1 MVLRRFRRQRGTNE
15 RGGQVANAT
24 RSQWAYSSW
33 DGSQTGFD
41 VNAFDLMAELG
52 DELLHHGDPNS
63 ALRNLLQEGFE
74 VDGQNIQGLRE
85 ILENLAQQRRERL
98 ENHDLGGV
106 YDEIAQELRDLVNEE
121 RTALD
126 QLAAEAANSG
136 DDRRNDVTQNTV
148 TEKHMQLDL
157 LPSDLAGQ
165 VKGLEN
171 YDFQS
176 SESQTRFDDLMDQLR
191 EQLMQS
197 QLDQMAE
204 GVSDMSPEEMQ
215 RLKDMF
221 SELNNMLD
229 QRQRGEEPDFDGFM
243 EKFGD
248 FFPENPQT
256 LDELLE
262 VMAQRMAAMQAMMN
276 SMTPEQQAQ
285 MQALSDQLLDDMDL
299 RWQVDQLGQNLQQ
312 MFPDAGWQQSY
323 DFSGFDPLDMGSAQD
338 MMSDLND
345 LDQLEN
351 LLKGTTNPGALAEV
365 DLERARQLLGDDAAN
380 SLEQLAQLSKK
391 LEDSGLVENNDGK
404 LELTPRAIRRLA
416 GQALS
421 DLFAKLAKNT
431 VGRHQMAESG
441 TGHEREFTTKPY
453 EWGDPFN
460 LHIGKTIR
468 NAITR
473 TGGGTPVQ
481 LTPDDFEVER
491 TEHMVRSSTVLML
504 DMSLSMPMRDNFLPA
519 KKVAMALYGLI
530 STQYPRDYLGV
541 VGFSDV
547 ATVIEPTGLPGVQW
561 DFVYGTNMQHG
572 FMLARD
578 LLKKQSGT
586 KQIIM
591 ITDGEPTAHLD
602 SMGRAQFNYP
612 PVQETIDKTLIEVN
626 RCTKE
631 DIRINVF
638 MLDATPYLTRFI
650 EKITELNGGRAFFTT
665 PQTLGDYVLV
675 DFVEHK
681 RAMRKGRR

>member
-1 MVLRRFRRQRGTNE
+1 MVLRRFRRKRDSE
-15 RGGQVANAT
+15 AR
-24 RSQWAYSSW
+24 RYAYSRW
-33 DGSQTGFD
+33 DGSQSGFD
-41 VNAFDLMAELG
+41 LNAYDLFAELS
-52 DELLHHGDPNS
+52 DELIHHGDPNS
-63 ALRNLLQEGFE
+63 ALRNLLQQGFD
-74 VDGQNIQGLRE
+74 VDGNHIQGLRE
-85 ILENLAQQRRERL
+85 LLEQIREERQQRL

-106 YDEIAQELRDLVNEE
+106 YDEIAQELRELIAEE
-121 RTALD
+121 RQALD
-126 QLAAEAANSG
+126 NLAKEARKSG
-136 DDRRNDVTQNTV
+136 DDRRSDLTQNSV
-148 TEKHMQLDL
+148 TEKNVQLDL

-176 SESQTRFDDLMDQLR
+176 QDSQQRFDDLMEKLR
-191 EQLMQS
+191 EQLMQQ

-204 GVSDMSPEEMQ
+204 GVNDMSPEDMQ
-215 RLKDMF
+215 RMKDMM
-221 SELNNMLD
+221 SELNTMLD
-229 QRQRGEEPDFDGFM
+229 QRQRGEEPDFADFR

-248 FFPENPQT
+248 FFPENPET

-262 VMAQRMAAMQAMMN
+262 AMAQRMAAAQAMLN

-285 MQALSDQLLDDMDL
+285 MQALSDQLLEDMDL
-299 RWQVDQLGQNLQQ
+299 KWQVDQLGQNLQQ
-312 MFPDAGWQQSY
+312 MFPEAGWQQSH
-323 DFSGFDPLDMGSAQD
+323 DFSGYDPLDMGSAMD
-338 MMSDLND
+338 MMGDLND

-351 LLKGTTNPGALAEV
+351 MLRGTTTPGALAEV
-365 DLERARQLLGDDAAN
+365 DIDRARELMGDDAAN
-380 SLEQLAQLSKK
+380 SLEQLSQLSKK
-391 LEDSGLVENNDGK
+391 LEESGLVDNNDGK
-404 LELTPRAIRRLA
+404 LELTPRAIRRIA
-416 GQALS
+416 NQALS
-421 DLFAKLAKNT
+421 DLFSKLAKNT
-431 VGRHQMAESG
+431 VGQHEMHESG
-441 TGHEREFTTKPY
+441 QGHEREYTTKPY

-491 TEHMVRSSTVLML
+491 TETQVRSSTVLML

-530 STQYPRDYLGV
+530 SSQYPRDYLGV

-547 ATVIEPTGLPGVQW
+547 ATVIEPTQLPGVQW

-578 LLKKQSGT
+578 MLKKQSGT

-602 SMGRAQFNYP
+602 DYGRPQFNYP

-626 RCTKE
+626 RCTRE

-650 EKITELNGGRAFFTT
+650 EKITQLNGGRAFFTT
-665 PQTLGDYVLV
+665 PQNLGDYVLV

-681 RAMRKGRR
+681 RAMRTGRR

>member
-1 MVLRRFRRQRGTNE
+1 MVLRRFRRKRDSE
-15 RGGQVANAT
+15 AR
-24 RSQWAYSSW
+24 RYAYSRW
-33 DGSQTGFD
+33 DGSQSGFEL
-41 VNAFDLMAELG
+41 NAYDLFAELS
-52 DELLHHGDPNS
+52 DELIHHGDPNS
-63 ALRNLLQEGFE
+63 ALRNLLQQGFD
-74 VDGQNIQGLRE
+74 VDGNHIQGLRE
-85 ILENLAQQRRERL
+85 LLEQLREEREQRL

-106 YDEIAQELRDLVNEE
+106 YDEIAQELRELV
-121 RTALD
+121 
-126 QLAAEAANSG
+126 AEARKSG
-136 DDRRNDVTQNTV
+136 DDRRSDLTQNSV
-148 TEKHMQLDL
+148 TEKNVQLDL

-176 SESQTRFDDLMDQLR
+176 QDSQQRFDDLMEKLR
-191 EQLMQS
+191 EQLMQQ

-204 GVSDMSPEEMQ
+204 GVNDMSPEDMQ
-215 RLKDMF
+215 RMKDMMA
-221 SELNNMLD
+221 ELNNMLD
-229 QRQRGEEPDFDGFM
+229 QRQRDEEPDFAGFM
-243 EKFGD
+243 DKFGD
-248 FFPENPQT
+248 FFPENPET

-262 VMAQRMAAMQAMMN
+262 AMAQRMAAAQAMLN
-276 SMTPEQQAQ
+276 SMTPEQRAQ
-285 MQALSDQLLDDMDL
+285 MQALSDQLLEDMDL
-299 RWQVDQLGQNLQQ
+299 KWQVDQLGQNLQQ
-312 MFPDAGWQQSY
+312 MFPDAGWEQSY
-323 DFSGFDPLDMGSAQD
+323 DFSGYDPLDMGSAMD
-338 MMSDLND
+338 MMGDLND

-351 LLKGTTNPGALAEV
+351 MLRGTTTPGALAEV
-365 DLERARQLLGDDAAN
+365 DIDRARELMGDDAAN
-380 SLEQLAQLSKK
+380 SLEQLSQLSKK
-391 LEDSGLVENNDGK
+391 LEESGLVDNNDGK
-404 LELTPRAIRRLA
+404 LELTPRAIRRIA
-416 GQALS
+416 NQALS

-431 VGRHQMAESG
+431 VGQHEMHESG
-441 TGHEREFTTKPY
+441 QGHEREYTTKPY

-491 TEHMVRSSTVLML
+491 TETQVRSSTVLML

-530 STQYPRDYLGV
+530 SSQYPRDYLGV

-547 ATVIEPTGLPGVQW
+547 ATVIEPTQLPGVQW

-578 LLKKQSGT
+578 MLKKQSGT

-602 SMGRAQFNYP
+602 DYGRPQFNYP
-612 PVQETIDKTLIEVN
+612 PIQETIDKTLIEVN
-626 RCTKE
+626 RCTRE

-650 EKITELNGGRAFFTT
+650 EKITQLNGGRAFFTT
-665 PQTLGDYVLV
+665 PQNLGDYVLV

-681 RAMRKGRR
+681 RAMRTGRR

>member
-1 MVLRRFRRQRGTNE
+1 MVLRRFRK
-15 RGGQVANAT
+15 T
-24 RSQWAYSSW
+24 RDSEARRYAYSRW
-33 DGSQTGFD
+33 DGSQSGFD
-41 VNAFDLMAELG
+41 LHAMDLLAELT
-52 DELLHHGDPNS
+52 DELIHHGDPNS
-63 ALRNLLQEGFE
+63 ALRNLLQQGFE
-74 VDGQNIQGLRE
+74 VDGNRVQGLRE
-85 ILENLAQQRRERL
+85 ILEQLAREREERL
-98 ENHDLGGV
+98 ENHNLGGV
-106 YDEIAQELRDLVNEE
+106 FEEIAQELKELVDDE
-121 RTALD
+121 RSALD
-126 QLAAEAANSG
+126 QLAADAQQSG
-136 DDRRNDVTQNTV
+136 DERRGDLTQNTV

-176 SESQTRFDDLMDQLR
+176 AEAQQRFEDLMDRLR
-191 EQLMQS
+191 EQLMQQ

-204 GVSDMSPEEMQ
+204 GIGDMSPEDMQ

-221 SELNNMLD
+221 SELNNMLE

-243 EKFGD
+243 EEYGD

-262 VMAQRMAAMQAMMN
+262 IMAQRMAAAQAMMN
-276 SMTPEQQAQ
+276 SMTPEQRAQ
-285 MQALSDQLLDDMDL
+285 LQALSDQLMEDMDL

-312 MFPDAGWQQSY
+312 MFPQMGWQQSY
-323 DFSGFDPLDMGSAQD
+323 DFSGFDPLDMGQAMD
-338 MMSDLND
+338 MMSELND
-345 LDQLEN
+345 LEALEN
-351 LLKGTTNPGALAEV
+351 MLRGTTNPGALAEV
-365 DLERARQLLGDDAAN
+365 DIERARQLLGNEAAN
-380 SLEQLAQLSKK
+380 SLEQMSELSKM
-391 LEDSGLVENNDGK
+391 LEESGLIENNDGK
-404 LELTPRAIRRLA
+404 LELTPRAIRRIA
-416 GQALS
+416 NQALS
-421 DLFAKLAKNT
+421 DLFRKLANDS
-431 VGRHQMAESG
+431 VGKHELHESG
-441 TGHEREFTTKPY
+441 SGHEREFTTKPY

-460 LHIGKTIR
+460 LHIEQTIR

-491 TEHMVRSSTVLML
+491 TEHQVRSSTVLML

-530 STQYPRDYLGV
+530 SSQYPRDYLGV

-547 ATVIEPTGLPGVQW
+547 ATVIEPTKLPSVQW

-578 LLKKQSGT
+578 MLRKQTGT

-591 ITDGEPTAHLD
+591 ITDGEPTAHID
-602 SMGRAQFNYP
+602 DYGRPHFNYP
-612 PVQETIDKTLIEVN
+612 PIQETIDKTLIEVN
-626 RCTKE
+626 RCTRE

-650 EKITELNGGRAFFTT
+650 EKITQMNGGRAFFTT
-665 PQTLGDYVLV
+665 PQNLGDYVLV

-681 RAMRKGRR
+681 RAMRTGRR

>member
-1 MVLRRFRRQRGTNE
+1 MVLRRFRRKRDPE
-15 RGGQVANAT
+15 AR
-24 RSQWAYSSW
+24 RYAYSLW
-33 DGSQTGFD
+33 DGTQSGFD
-41 VNAFDLMAELG
+41 VNAFDLFSELS
-52 DELLHHGDPNS
+52 DELIHHGDPNS
-63 ALRNLLQEGFE
+63 ALRNLLQQGFD
-74 VDGQNIQGLRE
+74 VDGNHIQGLRE
-85 ILENLAQQRRERL
+85 LLQQLAEERRQRL

-106 YDEIAQELRDLVNEE
+106 YDEIAQELRELISDE
-121 RTALD
+121 RQALD
-126 QLAAEAANSG
+126 QLAEQARNSG
-136 DDRRNDVTQNTV
+136 DERRNDVTQNSV
-148 TEKHMQLDL
+148 TEKNLQLDL
-157 LPSDLAGQ
+157 LPADLAGQ

-171 YDFQS
+171 YNFQS
-176 SESQTRFDDLMDQLR
+176 AESQQRFDDLMQQLR
-191 EQLMQS
+191 EQLMQQ

-204 GVSDMSPEEMQ
+204 GVNDMSPEDMQ
-215 RLKDMF
+215 RLKDMM

-229 QRQRGEEPDFDGFM
+229 QRQQGEEPDFEGFM
-243 EKFGD
+243 EEFGD

-262 VMAQRMAAMQAMMN
+262 VMAQRMAAAQAMMN
-276 SMTPEQQAQ
+276 SMTPEQRAQ

-299 RWQVDQLGQNLQQ
+299 KWQVDQLGQNLQQ
-312 MFPDAGWQQSY
+312 MFPDAGWQQSH
-323 DFSGFDPLDMGSAQD
+323 DFSGFDPLDMGSAMD
-338 MMSDLND
+338 MMGELND

-351 LLKGTTNPGALAEV
+351 LLRGTTNPGALAEV
-365 DLERARQLLGDDAAN
+365 DIERARELMGDDAAN
-380 SLEQLAQLSKK
+380 SLEQLGQLSKM

-404 LELTPRAIRRLA
+404 LELTPRAIRRIA
-416 GQALS
+416 NQALS

-431 VGRHQMAESG
+431 VGRHQIHESG
-441 TGHEREFTTKPY
+441 QGHEREYTTKPY

-491 TEHMVRSSTVLML
+491 TENQVRSSTVLML

-530 STQYPRDYLGV
+530 SSQYPRDYLGV

-547 ATVIEPTGLPGVQW
+547 ATVIEPTKLPSVQW

-578 LLKKQSGT
+578 MLSKQSGT

-591 ITDGEPTAHLD
+591 ITDGEPTAHID
-602 SMGRAQFNYP
+602 DYGRPHFNYP
-612 PVQETIDKTLIEVN
+612 PIQETIDKTLIEVN
-626 RCTKE
+626 RCTRE

-638 MLDATPYLTRFI
+638 MLDATTYLTQFI
-650 EKITELNGGRAFFTT
+650 EKITQLNGGRAFFTT

-681 RAMRKGRR
+681 RKMRTGRR

>member
-1 MVLRRFRRQRGTNE
+1 MVLRRFRRKRDSE
-15 RGGQVANAT
+15 AR
-24 RSQWAYSSW
+24 RYAYSRW
-33 DGSQTGFD
+33 DGSQSGFEL
-41 VNAFDLMAELG
+41 NAYDLFAELS
-52 DELLHHGDPNS
+52 DELIHHGDPNS
-63 ALRNLLQEGFE
+63 ALRNLLQQGFD
-74 VDGQNIQGLRE
+74 VDGNHIQGLRE
-85 ILENLAQQRRERL
+85 LLEQLREEREQRL

-106 YDEIAQELRDLVNEE
+106 YDEIAQELRELVAEE
-121 RTALD
+121 RQALEN
-126 QLAAEAANSG
+126 LAKEARKSG
-136 DDRRNDVTQNTV
+136 DDRRSDLTQNSV
-148 TEKHMQLDL
+148 TEKNVQLDL

-171 YDFQS
+171 YGFQS
-176 SESQTRFDDLMDQLR
+176 QDSQQRFDDLMEKLR
-191 EQLMQS
+191 EQLMQQ

-204 GVSDMSPEEMQ
+204 GVNDMSPEDMQ
-215 RLKDMF
+215 RMKDMMA
-221 SELNNMLD
+221 ELNNMLD
-229 QRQRGEEPDFDGFM
+229 QRQRDEEPDFAGFM
-243 EKFGD
+243 DKFGD
-248 FFPENPQT
+248 FFPENPET

-262 VMAQRMAAMQAMMN
+262 AMAQRMAAAQAMLN
-276 SMTPEQQAQ
+276 SMTPEQRAQ
-285 MQALSDQLLDDMDL
+285 MQALSDQLLEDMDL
-299 RWQVDQLGQNLQQ
+299 KWQVDQLGQNLQQ
-312 MFPDAGWQQSY
+312 MFPDAGWEQSY
-323 DFSGFDPLDMGSAQD
+323 DFSGYDPLDMGSAMD
-338 MMSDLND
+338 MMGDLND

-351 LLKGTTNPGALAEV
+351 MLRGTTTPGALAEV
-365 DLERARQLLGDDAAN
+365 DIDRARELMGDDAAN
-380 SLEQLAQLSKK
+380 SLEQLSQLSKK
-391 LEDSGLVENNDGK
+391 LEESGLVDNNDGK
-404 LELTPRAIRRLA
+404 LELTPRAIRRIA
-416 GQALS
+416 NQALS

-431 VGRHQMAESG
+431 VGQHEMHESG
-441 TGHEREFTTKPY
+441 QGHEREYTTKPY

-491 TEHMVRSSTVLML
+491 TETQVRSSTVLML

-530 STQYPRDYLGV
+530 SSQYPRDYLGV

-547 ATVIEPTGLPGVQW
+547 ATVIEPTQLPGVQW

-578 LLKKQSGT
+578 MLKKQSGT

-602 SMGRAQFNYP
+602 DYGRPQFNYP
-612 PVQETIDKTLIEVN
+612 PIQETIDKTLIEVN
-626 RCTKE
+626 RCTRE

-650 EKITELNGGRAFFTT
+650 EKITQLNGGRAFFTT
-665 PQTLGDYVLV
+665 PQNLGDYVLV

-681 RAMRKGRR
+681 RAMRTGRR

>member
-1 MVLRRFRRQRGTNE
+1 MVLRRFRRKRDPE
-15 RGGQVANAT
+15 AR
-24 RSQWAYSSW
+24 RYAYSRW
-33 DGSQTGFD
+33 DGSQSGFEL
-41 VNAFDLMAELG
+41 NAYDLFAELG
-52 DELLHHGDPNS
+52 DELIHHGDPNS
-63 ALRNLLQEGFE
+63 ALRNLLQQGFD
-74 VDGQNIQGLRE
+74 VDGNHIQGLRE
-85 ILENLAQQRRERL
+85 LLQQLAEERRQRL

-106 YDEIAQELRDLVNEE
+106 FDEIAQELRELVNEE
-121 RTALD
+121 RNALND
-126 QLAAEAANSG
+126 LAEQARASG
-136 DDRRNDVTQNTV
+136 DERRNDVTQNSV
-148 TEKHMQLDL
+148 TEKNLQLDL

-176 SESQTRFDDLMDQLR
+176 ADAQQRFDDLMNRLR
-191 EQLMQS
+191 EQLMQQ

-204 GVSDMSPEEMQ
+204 GVND
-215 RLKDMF
+215 
-221 SELNNMLD
+221 
-229 QRQRGEEPDFDGFM
+229 
-243 EKFGD
+243 
-248 FFPENPQT
+248 
-256 LDELLE
+256 
-262 VMAQRMAAMQAMMN
+262 MAAQAMLN
-276 SMTPEQQAQ
+276 SMTPEQRAQ
-285 MQALSDQLLDDMDL
+285 LQALSDQLLEDMDL
-299 RWQVDQLGQNLQQ
+299 KWQVDQLGQNLQQ
-312 MFPDAGWQQSY
+312 MFPDAGWQQSH
-323 DFSGFDPLDMGSAQD
+323 DFSGFDPLDMGSAMD

-351 LLKGTTNPGALAEV
+351 LLRGTTNPGALAEV
-365 DLERARQLLGDDAAN
+365 DIERARQLMGDDAAN
-380 SLEQLAQLSKK
+380 SLEQLSNLSKM

-404 LELTPRAIRRLA
+404 LELTPRAIRRIA
-416 GQALS
+416 NQALS

-431 VGRHQMAESG
+431 VGRHEMNESG
-441 TGHEREFTTKPY
+441 QGHEREYTTKPY

-491 TEHMVRSSTVLML
+491 TEHQVRSSTVLML

-530 STQYPRDYLGV
+530 SSQYPRDYLGL

-547 ATVIEPTGLPGVQW
+547 ATVIEPTKLPGVQW

-578 LLKKQSGT
+578 MLAKQTGT

-591 ITDGEPTAHLD
+591 ITDGEPTAHID
-602 SMGRAQFNYP
+602 DYGRPHFNYP
-612 PVQETIDKTLIEVN
+612 PIQETIDKTLIEVN
-626 RCTKE
+626 RCTRE

-665 PQTLGDYVLV
+665 PQNLGDYVLV

-681 RAMRKGRR
+681 RAMRTGRR